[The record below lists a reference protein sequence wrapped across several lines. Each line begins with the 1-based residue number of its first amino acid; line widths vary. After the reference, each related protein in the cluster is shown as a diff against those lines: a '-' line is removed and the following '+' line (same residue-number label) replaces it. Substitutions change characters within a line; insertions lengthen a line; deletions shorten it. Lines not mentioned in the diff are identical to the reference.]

1 MDSRGDDAP
10 ATTEDPA
17 MTLSAATTRAPLR
30 GTSLPRLAAWDAAL
44 LALTQRLAF
53 LGVAGMLGVGILSAV
68 DVLIFRALFNAPI
81 HGLIEILQT
90 VFATAIAT
98 VFAAGL
104 AERANLQVELLTKLA
119 GARGTRWMAVI
130 GALALL
136 VAFTALAWQCGVKA
150 AHAQRI
156 QSQTTLLGLKVAPFY
171 WAIAGFFALCVPVQA
186 VVSLSTLATAL
197 TATPRERF
205 AEAGPAPVPRLW
217 TTALLLL
224 AGTAALIWGAGAL
237 VDAWRPALAGNPALL
252 ALGLFGLLWVLVLL
266 SFPVAVALLATG
278 LVGIAAMLGWNRAF
292 LVMGAET
299 VDLLTNPELS
309 LMPLFLMMGAFAT
322 TAGLSGDIYR
332 LAQAAFGAQ
341 RGGVAM
347 ATVAGCAG
355 FGALTGSSIATAATI
370 GAVALPEMKARGY
383 AESLASGCV
392 AAGATLGQLVPPSTI
407 IVLYAILTEESI
419 GKLYIAI
426 LGPALLSVLLYL
438 AAIAILVRIQPH
450 LAPGRDPFQF
460 RELIRAL
467 GRAVG
472 VLVLFAMVIGGIYSG
487 VFTATEAAAVGA
499 VFTFAMALLRGKL
512 KGQALWQAAGETTRS
527 VAMLYLLIVGAL
539 VLSFFLALS
548 GLPNY
553 LTAALSASGLP
564 PLAIIVTLVLI
575 FILLGTVMDATAVM
589 IITAGVVA
597 PLVASLGYDPI
608 WWGVMMV
615 VIVEIGVVTPPFGI
629 NLFVLKSLSATTP
642 MGQIYR
648 GVLPFVLA
656 DLLKIALLIAVPAIA
671 IWLPSG
677 AHF

>member
-1 MDSRGDDAP
+1 MSRS
-10 ATTEDPA
+10 E
-17 MTLSAATTRAPLR
+17 TLSVPIAR
-30 GTSLPRLAAWDAAL
+30 GTSLPRLDAWEGAA
-44 LALTQRLAF
+44 LALTRRLAF
-53 LGVAGMLGVGILSAV
+53 VGVVGMLGVGIVSAV
-68 DVLIFRALFNAPI
+68 DVLVFRAILNAPI
-81 HGLIEILQT
+81 PGLIEILQT

-104 AERANLQVELLTKLA
+104 AERANLQVELLSKVVGVRGEHWLA
-119 GARGTRWMAVI
+119 VL

-136 VAFTALAWQCGVKA
+136 VAFTALAWQCGIKA
-150 AHAQRI
+150 VQAQRI
-156 QSQTTLLGLKVAPFY
+156 HSQTTLLRLQVAPFY
-171 WAIAGFFALCVPVQA
+171 WAMAGLLTLCVPVQA
-186 VVSLSTLATAL
+186 LVSLSTLATAL
-197 TATPRERF
+197 TGVPRRAF
-205 AEAGPAPVPRLW
+205 AKGARRPVPWLW
-217 TTALLLL
+217 RTALILLV
-224 AGTAALIWGAGAL
+224 AAVALIWGVGAL
-237 VDAWRPALAGNPALL
+237 VDTWRPALAANAALL
-252 ALGLFGLLWVLVLL
+252 ALGLFALLWVLVLL
-266 SFPVAVALLATG
+266 SVPVAVALLATG
-278 LVGIAAMLGWNRAF
+278 LVGIAVLLGWNRAL
-292 LVMGAET
+292 LVVGAET
-299 VDLLTNPELS
+299 VGLLTNPELS
-309 LMPLFLMMGAFAT
+309 LVPLFLMMGAFAT
-322 TAGLSGDIYR
+322 TAGLSADIYR

-383 AESLASGCV
+383 ADSLASGCV

-426 LGPALLSVLLYL
+426 LGPAVLSILFYL
-438 AAIAILVRIQPH
+438 AAIALLVRLRPQ
-450 LAPGRDPFQF
+450 LAPGRDPFAVGA
-460 RELIRAL
+460 LIRAL

-472 VLVLFAMVIGGIYSG
+472 VLVLFGLVIGGIYSG
-487 VFTATEAAAVGA
+487 VFTATEAAAIGA
-499 VFTFAMALLRGKL
+499 VFTFAMAVLRGKL
-512 KGQALWQAAGETTRS
+512 RGQALWQAAGETTRS

-548 GLPNY
+548 GLPGF
-553 LTAALSASGLP
+553 LTQALAASGLP
-564 PLAIIVTLVLI
+564 PLAIIVTLVAV

-629 NLFVLKSLSATTP
+629 NLFVLKSLSGATP

-648 GVLPFVLA
+648 GVLPFVAA

-671 IWLPSG
+671 TWLPSG